1 MSHDDYETEATESV
15 ADSALLESPS
25 EAEQGVEGLRL
36 LVVGKLAGMSRRDA
50 YTAIR
55 ARGGTLV
62 ERIDDAVDLIV
73 VGEHKGLPLDERG
86 QLTELFDAETREAMD
101 RGTVKV
107 ISESLLWQRLGLIEN
122 QANVHRLYTPAMLA
136 QMLHVPVAIVR
147 RWHRRGLIRPTR
159 EVQRLPYFDF
169 QEVASARALAQL
181 LAAGVSPDAVER
193 KLIALGRYL
202 PGVERPLAQLSVIVE
217 GKQLLLRQG
226 AGLLEPG
233 GQLRFDFDAPPEE
246 AQASDEIAP
255 AAPPTLLRPMSP
267 WELASQA
274 AELDD
279 QGDLAGAEEAYRAAL
294 TAGGADADLCF
305 RLAELLYRLGDL
317 SAARERYY
325 MAIELDENFAEARSN
340 LGCVLEELGHLELA
354 AAAFEGALVCLP
366 DFPDVHYHLARVLEE
381 LDRRDE
387 AADHWQAFLVLSP
400 DSPWAEE
407 ARQRLESS

>member
-1 MSHDDYETEATESV
+1 MFSDEFETDETNPIAESV
-15 ADSALLESPS
+15 AIDSPPDS
-25 EAEQGVEGLRL
+25 EFGVDGLRL
-36 LVVGKLAGMSRRDA
+36 LVVGQLAGMSRRDA
-50 YTAIR
+50 YPAIR

-62 ERIDDAVDLIV
+62 ERLDDAVDVIV
-73 VGEHKGLPLDERG
+73 VGERKGLPLDERG
-86 QLTELFDAETREAMD
+86 QLTELFDAETREAIE
-101 RGTVKV
+101 RGAVKV
-107 ISESLLWQRLGLIEN
+107 ISESQLWQRLGLVEDQEDI
-122 QANVHRLYTPAMLA
+122 HRLYTPAMLA

-147 RWHRRGLIRPTR
+147 RWHRRGLICPVR

-181 LAAGVSPDAVER
+181 LAAGVSPDAVEK
-193 KLIALGRYL
+193 KLLALGRYL

-233 GQLRFDFDAPPEE
+233 GQLRFDFDAEPD
-246 AQASDEIAP
+246 ASLADSGTSTVE
-255 AAPPTLLRPMSP
+255 PPTLPRPLSP
-267 WELASQA
+267 WELASRA

-279 QGDLAGAEEAYRAAL
+279 EGDLNGAEEMYRSAL
-294 TAGGADADLCF
+294 AAGGADADLCF
-305 RLAELLYRLGDL
+305 RLAELLYRMGDL

-354 AAAFEGALVCLP
+354 AAAFEGALACLP

-381 LDRRDE
+381 LDQRAD
-387 AADHWQAFLVLSP
+387 AADHWQAFLVLAP

-407 ARQRLESS
+407 ARQRLEQP